1 MLPISGFCR
10 VSSSLDRNKA
20 VKKLELEVKNC
31 NQRGNLHSRSQV
43 DSHGAYAILIEI
55 PVCKLSS
62 WKGGVRNTKKSINK
76 FNF

>member
-10 VSSSLDRNKA
+10 VSLSLDRNKA

-31 NQRGNLHSRSQV
+31 NQRGNLQSRSQV

-62 WKGGVRNTKKSINK
+62 WKGGEGCAIQRKVLTS
-76 FNF
+76 